1 MKTMNSRIDPSR
13 MGARELR
20 DEIAA
25 ERLTAAAAA
34 HACLARIA
42 EREPVVG
49 AWAHL
54 DRDKVLAAARAL
66 DLTTRRGPLHG
77 VPIGVK
83 DLINT
88 ADLPTEYGS
97 PIYRGHR
104 PSADAAAVA
113 LARAAGAL
121 VLGKTVT
128 TEFATYH
135 PGQTANPHDPART
148 PGGSSSGS
156 AAAVADRMVPLAFG
170 TQTAGSVIRPAAF
183 CGIVGFKPSF
193 GTIPRAGAKL
203 LADSLDTIGVM
214 ARSVDD
220 VALFSAVLS
229 DRPEFDR
236 PAALTAP
243 IIGLCLTLP
252 GAASPSDATL
262 SLIEAAAQR
271 AEARGATLRPL
282 QLPAGLERLV
292 EAHKTVMAYE
302 AAGALA
308 YERLVHHAALSP
320 ALAAL
325 LDEGAAIDAAR
336 YDAAREDATRIG
348 ATVAVAVAELDAV
361 LAPAALDEAP
371 LGLDATGDPV
381 FCRPWTLL
389 QLPCLTLPAGYGP
402 HDMPIG
408 AQLIAGPRCDAR
420 LLAIARF
427 VEAALS

>member
-1 MKTMNSRIDPSR
+1 

-25 ERLTAAAAA
+25 ERLTVAAAA

-42 EREPVVG
+42 EREPAIG

-54 DRDKVLAAARAL
+54 DPGKVLAAAGAL
-66 DLTTRRGPLHG
+66 DATTRRGPLHG

-83 DLINT
+83 DLIDT
-88 ADLPTEYGS
+88 VDLPTEYGS

-104 PSADAAAVA
+104 PGADAAAVA

-128 TEFATYH
+128 TEFAASH
-135 PGQTANPHDPART
+135 PGKTANPYDPART

-156 AAAVADRMVPLAFG
+156 AAAVADHMAPLAFG

-193 GTIPRAGAKL
+193 GAIPRAGTKL
-203 LADSLDTIGVM
+203 LADSLDTVGVM
-214 ARSVDD
+214 ARGVDD

-229 DRPEFDR
+229 GRPELNR
-236 PAALTAP
+236 PGAAAAAP
-243 IIGLCLTLP
+243 TIGVCLTLP

-262 SLIEAAAQR
+262 RLIEAAAR
-271 AEARGATLRPL
+271 RVEARGATLRPL
-282 QLPAGLERLV
+282 QLPAGFERLI

-302 AAGALA
+302 AASALA
-308 YERLVHHAALSP
+308 YERLFHRAALSP
-320 ALAAL
+320 ALAAS
-325 LDEGAAIDAAR
+325 LDDGAAIDPAR
-336 YDAAREDATRIG
+336 YDAAREDAKRIG
-348 ATVAVAVAELDAV
+348 ATVAIAMAGLDAV

-371 LGLDATGDPV
+371 LGLGATGDPV

-389 QLPCLTLPAGYGP
+389 LLPCLTLPAGLGP

-408 AQLIAGPRCDAR
+408 AQLVAGLRCDAR